1 MFVTNMKKNIFN
13 FIYLIY
19 KMNDIYTKDIF
30 KNFENAEKNHANI
43 TKETNKSNAINNI
56 VNNHKLQESILD
68 MNEKLRT
75 DIKLSLAIYKKINNF
90 QHNYIHH
97 IFTNGN

>member
-1 MFVTNMKKNIFN
+1 
-13 FIYLIY
+13 
-19 KMNDIYTKDIF
+19 MNNVYTEDIF
-30 KNFENAEKNHANI
+30 KNFKNAEKNFTSAN
-43 TKETNKSNAINNI
+43 EESNKSQAVNSIINNDK
-56 VNNHKLQESILD
+56 VQDSILN

-97 IFTNGN
+97 IITNGN